1 MRVDRSRR
9 SFLFHD
15 VVRGSLAAVVLA
27 RCSPQDDADRPAWI
41 DGPEP
46 DEADVLR
53 VYPQGVASA
62 DPRPDGALLWVRVE
76 PDGDSPIAVEYV
88 VAEDPEFATI
98 VSTGAAEAKPDD
110 DFTVRVRLTGLTAGR
125 RYWYRFFARG
135 VPSPPGRTST
145 APDAEVDAPVRFAVA
160 SCQDYLGRYYHGWR
174 ALVEQADDLDFVLFL
189 GDYIYEYTRYPD
201 LQEPTPER
209 RVELPD
215 GLVIDEAENIVA
227 ARTLADYREIY
238 RTVRRDPDLREIHR
252 LVPFVAI
259 WDDHEHANDAW
270 GDHAVDFD
278 GAQGD
283 EQDTARREAATR
295 AWFEH
300 VPADV
305 ARDATAGFPDD
316 ITVWRTLRWGQRLEL
331 VLTDQRYYRDDHL
344 IPEGPADPDVG
355 KFLENSPLGS
365 RTFVI
370 KEPFDAREAAA
381 APTMLGAAQ
390 RDWLVATL
398 RASDARWKLW
408 GSALM
413 VAQMAL
419 DLRDIADVPATFQ
432 NIFYFKTDQWDGFRS
447 ERAQI
452 LAALAD
458 VDNLVVLSGD
468 LHGFYAAELRVDP
481 DDLDAA
487 PGAVEFTVAGISS
500 ISLVEQVTAVVT
512 GNPLLAATGL
522 GAVVPMFDDV
532 LRATCPHFVHAQS
545 DGYGAA
551 VVTVDS
557 DALAVEF
564 VAITGVRAPKYAG
577 VAARTAFRV
586 AAGSSRITTA

>member
-1 MRVDRSRR
+1 MRHERSRR
-9 SFLFHD
+9 SFLAD
-15 VVRGSLAAVVLA
+15 LGRGSLAAVTLAHCGPVDDVL
-27 RCSPQDDADRPAWI
+27 RPDWI

-46 DEADVLR
+46 GPEDLAR

-62 DPRPDGALLWVRVE
+62 DPRPDGALLWTRIE
-76 PDGDSPIAVEYV
+76 PDGDGPVLVEYV
-88 VAEDPEFATI
+88 VAEDPEFAAI
-98 VSTGAAEAKPDD
+98 AIAGAVEALAAD
-110 DFTVRVRLTGLTAGR
+110 DFTLRVRLVELTAGR

-135 VPSPPGRTST
+135 VMSPPGRTST
-145 APDAEVDAPVRFAVA
+145 APAADADAPVRFAVA
-160 SCQDYLGRYYHGWR
+160 SCQDYLGRYYHAWR

-215 GLVIDEAENIVA
+215 GLVIDEAEDIVA
-227 ARTLADYREIY
+227 ARTLADYRAIY
-238 RTVRRDPDLREIHR
+238 RTVRSDPDLQEIHR

-278 GAQGD
+278 GAEGD
-283 EQDTARREAATR
+283 EQDTARREAATQ

-300 VPADV
+300 VPVDV
-305 ARDATAGFPDD
+305 VRDAAAGFPDD
-316 ITVWRTLRWGQRLEL
+316 IVVWRTLRWGQRLEL

-370 KEPFDAREAAA
+370 KEPFDTREAAA

-390 RDWLVATL
+390 RDWLISAL
-398 RASDARWKLW
+398 KASDARWKLW

-419 DLRDIADVPATFQ
+419 DLRGIADVPPTFQ
-432 NIFYFKTDQWDGFRS
+432 NIYYFKTDQWDGFRS

-458 VDNLVVLSGD
+458 VENLVVLSGD
-468 LHGFYAAELRVDP
+468 LHGFYAAEVRVDP
-481 DDLDAA
+481 DDLEAEPVAA
-487 PGAVEFTVAGISS
+487 EFTVAGISS
-500 ISLVEQVTAVVT
+500 ISLVEQVTAVVA

-522 GAVVPMFDDV
+522 GAVVPMFDEV
-532 LRATCPHFVHAQS
+532 LQATCPHFVHARS

-551 VVTVDS
+551 VVTVEA

-564 VAITGVRAPKYAG
+564 VAVEGVREPTYGG
-577 VAARTAFRV
+577 VASRTGFRV
-586 AAGSSRITTA
+586 SAGSSRITPA